1 MTPTHEE
8 NANKW
13 LMEAGLRPTRQRVT
27 LAALLVGDGQHRHV
41 TAESLFDAAKD
52 DGAAVSLA
60 TVYNTL
66 RAFCDAG
73 GRKRFRRR
81 YPQAVAEVLGES
93 VFQVAMKA
101 REGAELFTEH
111 TKLLAEF
118 EKIVAKAKR
127 TAAEQGQLSPL
138 EHWRE
143 SVKEAEALVAGIRGV
158 RDEHEAR
165 QVLADDLRARKAD
178 PVLYKAVVSPEA
190 EEPPITMQDAKEVSH
205 ARSRAMSGDQTGE
218 PERAREEPP
227 MGN

>member
-1 MTPTHEE
+1 MVVVMKLKYVDE
-8 NANKW
+8 
-13 LMEAGLRPTRQRVT
+13 L
-27 LAALLVGDGQHRHV
+27 
-41 TAESLFDAAKD
+41 S
-52 DGAAVSLA
+52 
-60 TVYNTL
+60 
-66 RAFCDAG
+66 G

-111 TKLLAEF
+111 AKLLAEF

-190 EEPPITMQDAKEVSH
+190 EESPITMQDAKEVCLCVLLSQWPLWFCLALHPGDHGLSPASLVRLCVTHLSH
-205 ARSRAMSGDQTGE
+205 SASFHSN
-218 PERAREEPP
+218 ERATPSNRGVKHCPRLTKITLP
-227 MGN
+227 LPTLL